1 MSESKY
7 YDKNEDST
15 GADNEAGNDF
25 FKVVE
30 NYEIMRLQLFFEDTP
45 DENTRTVLKRHGFR
59 WSPKNRCWQRNL
71 TTNAKV
77 ALHRVLEEL
86 KKTET
91 IED

>member
-30 NYEIMRLQLFFEDTP
+30 NHEIMRLQLFFEDTP
-45 DENTRTVLKRHGFR
+45 DENTRTVLKRHGF
-59 WSPKNRCWQRNL
+59 WQRNL